1 MTPVYENIEWDNT
14 WMEQTRN
21 KNARRILYV
30 GDSITVGT
38 RGHVNAMAGGEFVFD
53 NYGTSKALDNPAFFD
68 SLALFA
74 AQQPSRA
81 AVFFNNG
88 LHGWHLSEEEYETL
102 YAAMLDKLTA
112 TFGNVPILPMLTT
125 FTTHEGF
132 PNHRVMARNAIVE
145 RLARER
151 GLQVIDLYSVAE
163 ANREHLSDGVH
174 FQNEGYVALAEELLR
189 VARTIC
195 EEDTRL

>member
-1 MTPVYENIEWDNT
+1 MNPIYEQIEWDNT
-14 WMEQTRN
+14 WMEQRSN
-21 KNARRILYV
+21 SHAHRILYI

-38 RGHVNAMAGGEFVFD
+38 RSHVNTMAGGEFVFD
-53 NYGTSKALDNPAFFD
+53 NFGTSKALDNPGFFE
-68 SLALFA
+68 SVALFA
-74 AQQPSRA
+74 AEQPSRA

-88 LHGWHLSEEEYETL
+88 LHGWHLTEEEYGTR
-102 YAAMLDKLTA
+102 YAAMLDKLIA
-112 TFGNVPILPMLTT
+112 AFGDVPVLPMLTT

-163 ANREHLSDGVH
+163 ANREYLSDGVH
-174 FQNEGYVALAEELLR
+174 FRGEGYYALAEELLR
-189 VARTIC
+189 VARELC
-195 EEDTRL
+195 RAN

>member
-1 MTPVYENIEWDNT
+1 MKPVYENIEWDNT
-14 WMEQTRN
+14 WMEQTHN
-21 KNARRILYV
+21 STARRILYI

-38 RGHVNAMAGGEFVFD
+38 RGAANAKGAGKVVFD
-53 NYGTSKALDNPAFFD
+53 NFGTSKALDNPFFFD
-68 SLALFA
+68 SLRLFA

-88 LHGWHLSEEEYETL
+88 LHGWHLSEEEYEQL
-102 YAAMLDKLTA
+102 YAHMLDKLISA
-112 TFGNVPILPMLTT
+112 FGEAPVVPMLTT
-125 FTTHEGF
+125 FTTNEGF
-132 PNHRVMARNAIVE
+132 PNHRVQARNAIVT

-174 FQNEGYVALAEELLR
+174 FDGEGYNALAETLLQAVER
-189 VARTIC
+189 IC
-195 EEDTRL
+195 GEGS

>member
-1 MTPVYENIEWDNT
+1 MNPIYEQIEWDNT
-14 WMEQTRN
+14 WMEQSSNRT
-21 KNARRILYV
+21 ARRILYV

-38 RGHVNAMAGGEFVFD
+38 RGAANALGRGEIVFD
-53 NYGTSKALDNPAFFD
+53 NFGTSKALDNPYFFD
-68 SLALFA
+68 SLRLFA

-88 LHGWHLSEEEYETL
+88 LHGWHLTEEEYEQL
-102 YAAMLDKLTA
+102 YAEMLDQLISA
-112 TFGNVPILPMLTT
+112 FGDVPVLPMLTT
-125 FTTHEGF
+125 FATNEAF
-132 PNHRVMARNAIVE
+132 PNHRVQARNAIVT

-174 FQNEGYVALAEELLR
+174 FGPEGYNALARELIR
-189 VARTIC
+189 MVNEVCPKA
-195 EEDTRL
+195 